1 MTLETLLRI
10 IPENRRTWT
19 LGVDSKFD
27 SQFDM
32 SQCIG
37 FLNKISEQK
46 FEMRFIQSEYHSAF
60 EVSDIAFQGE
70 ICQLSQIVSDR
81 LDIEEMLL
89 QINEWCPEGYFFDF
103 MKIESLTAVVF
114 VDEQLE
120 ATIKTEGYGND
131 FYFLHKR
138 KSKEQ

>member
-1 MTLETLLRI
+1 MKLETLLRI
-10 IPENRRTWT
+10 IPNNRYTIT
-19 LGVDSKFD
+19 LGVNSKFD

-46 FEMRFIQSEYHSAF
+46 FEMRFIQSEYCSHF
-60 EVSDIAFQGE
+60 EVTDIAFQGE
-70 ICQLSQIVSDR
+70 IYQLSQIVNDR
-81 LDIEEMLL
+81 LDVEEMLL
-89 QINEWCPEGYFFDF
+89 QINEWCPEGYYFDF
-103 MKIESLTAVVF
+103 IKIESLTVVIF